1 MQNSFRYKVALIAYP
16 LVDVGCAMAAMY
28 WFNHFNSPSLFTI
41 GKYEFSLW
49 QILVVPLG
57 WVAYFLLVGSYAQ
70 TIYQKSRLVELTHTV
85 LFSLAGCSAV
95 ALVYGFY
102 TVNKF
107 SFSFVAGSVLIY
119 WLLLLTCLLVGRI
132 GVLSWAKL
140 QLVHKR
146 VIMPTLFIGGGEK
159 ASTIWREIQDN
170 AAYLGWQPVGFIPL
184 FNMDDAFAKWLPRL
198 GNIQQLPSIIEQAS
212 IQNVIVVADANN
224 DVVVQDVVKQL
235 INLPVNIKLVP
246 SSLDIVSGAVRTN
259 NVLGATLINVH
270 PNLLAPWH
278 ANVKRCIDI
287 VLALTAIM
295 VAWPLLVLVAI
306 ITKLTT
312 QGSIIYA
319 QERVGYKQQIFTIY
333 KFRSMVPNAEPDGP
347 ALSNDFD
354 KRITPWGKTMR
365 KWRLDELPQLWNILK
380 GDMSWVGPRPERPFY
395 VQQLLDLAPYYHYL
409 FQVKPGLTSWG
420 MVQFGYASSVQEMLQ
435 RMPYDLLYVENTS
448 LLLDCKILIHTLRII
463 LSGKGK

>member
-1 MQNSFRYKVALIAYP
+1 MHNSYRYKVALTAYP
-16 LVDVGCAMAAMY
+16 LVDVVCAMAAMF
-28 WFNHFNSPSLFTI
+28 WFNHFTSPSLFTI
-41 GKYEFSLW
+41 GKYEFSVW
-49 QILVVPLG
+49 QMVFVPLG
-57 WVAYFLLVGSYAQ
+57 WVAYFLLVGAYAQ

-85 LFSLAGCSAV
+85 LFSLAGCSV
-95 ALVYGFY
+95 IALVYGFY
-102 TVNKF
+102 TVNTF
-107 SFSFVAGSVLIY
+107 SFSFVVGSVLIY
-119 WLLLLTCLLVGRI
+119 WVLLLTCLLVGRLSI
-132 GVLSWAKL
+132 LSWAKM
-140 QLVHKR
+140 QLFHKR

-159 ASTIWREIQDN
+159 ASTIWREIHDN

-184 FNMDDAFAKWLPRL
+184 FKMDDAFAKWLPRV
-198 GNIQQLPSIIEQAS
+198 GEIAQLSNIIEQEN
-212 IQNVIVVADANN
+212 IQNVIVVADTNN
-224 DVVVQDVVKQL
+224 DVLVQQVVKQL

-287 VLALTAIM
+287 VLALIAVVI
-295 VAWPLLVLVAI
+295 AWPLLIAVAI
-306 ITKLTT
+306 ITKMST

-319 QERVGYKQQIFTIY
+319 QERVGYKQRNFTIY
-333 KFRSMVPNAEPDGP
+333 KFRSMVPDAEPDGP

-395 VQQLLDLAPYYHYL
+395 VQQLLQQAPYYHYL

-420 MVQFGYASSVQEMLQ
+420 MVQYGYASSVEEMLQ

-463 LSGKGK
+463 VSGKGK